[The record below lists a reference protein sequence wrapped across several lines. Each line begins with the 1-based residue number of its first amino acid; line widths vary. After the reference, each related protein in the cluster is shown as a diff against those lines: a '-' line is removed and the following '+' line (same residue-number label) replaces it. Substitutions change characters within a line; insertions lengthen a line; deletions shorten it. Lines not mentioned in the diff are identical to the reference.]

1 MVTAEEKTESEDC
14 GGGGAEDCL
23 GSAEVRKE
31 LESVCR
37 RDAAVCRSS
46 AFPQCN
52 RHVEG
57 KKMMSNNQAQRLI

>member
-1 MVTAEEKTESEDC
+1 MVAAEEKTESEDC

-23 GSAEVRKE
+23 GSAQAREE

-37 RDAAVCRSS
+37 GDSAVCQSS

-57 KKMMSNNQAQRLI
+57 KKMMSNNQTQRLI